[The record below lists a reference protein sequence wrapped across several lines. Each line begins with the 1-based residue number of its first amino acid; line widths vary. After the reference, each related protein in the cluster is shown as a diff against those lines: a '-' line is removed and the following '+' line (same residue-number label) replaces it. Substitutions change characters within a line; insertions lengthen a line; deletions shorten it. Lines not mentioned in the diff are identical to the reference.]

1 MLICPFVK
9 YYMLESFRFPFHFDP
24 APLQA
29 DLAALTAADWVPHF
43 NTRYYEGAW
52 SAAALRSVGGRTGQ
66 IYPDPAAQEPFADT
80 PLVARCPHV
89 SALLERF
96 ACPLQSV
103 RFLKLAAGSVIREH
117 RDLNLGYE
125 DGEIRLHI
133 PVRTNAQV
141 EFYLNGRQL
150 TLNEGE
156 CWYLNFNLPHRV
168 VNGGET
174 DRVHLVLDCVVND
187 WLRAQ
192 FDAATETGEQVVSPR

>member
-1 MLICPFVK
+1 
-9 YYMLESFRFPFHFDP
+9 
-24 APLQA
+24 
-29 DLAALTAADWVPHF
+29 VPHF
-43 NTRYYEGAW
+43 NTRYYEGDW
-52 SAAALRSVGGRTGQ
+52 SAAALRSVGGRGRQ
-66 IYPDPAAQEPFADT
+66 IYPDPAAREPFADT

-89 SALLERF
+89 GALLRRF

-103 RFLKLAAGSVIREH
+103 RFLRLAAGSAIREH

-141 EFYLNGRQL
+141 EFYLNGRRL
-150 TLNEGE
+150 ALNEGE

-168 VNGGET
+168 VNGGAT

-187 WLRAQ
+187 WLRAH
-192 FDAATETGEQVVSPR
+192 FGGASKNLVRADGL